1 MSDIKSTYYLYINLI
16 SKVLCHFVVVD
27 WIVYL
32 CLNGQFGG
40 KIMKYFHLFFSF
52 VIIWDLDTSNSINEN
67 VDVLSFKKYI
77 YLLLHDKWCHFS
89 VPEIK
94 IEKAYLFFFKFENY
108 LVLIQKTQKSM

>member
-1 MSDIKSTYYLYINLI
+1 MSDIKSTYYLYIISI

-40 KIMKYFHLFFSF
+40 KIKNISTWVIFFRF

-67 VDVLSFKKYI
+67 VDFLSFKIYI
-77 YLLLHDKWCHFS
+77 FITPS
-89 VPEIK
+89 
-94 IEKAYLFFFKFENY
+94 
-108 LVLIQKTQKSM
+108 